1 MLDEKLARLS
11 QAITDRTSLSGIYKS
26 EPRDFS
32 PHALGKGRYDEDV
45 VLVYQYGGMSG
56 GKSALGWPAERCW
69 RMFAVEDLHSLKD
82 TDGGWHSHDT
92 YGAALQRLNGVST
105 AVAADDTGNTEGG
118 QQTAAPDKPAADQA

>member
-1 MLDEKLARLS
+1 MLDEKLARLN

-69 RMFAVEDLHSLKD
+69 RMFAVEDLHTLKEG
-82 TDGGWHSHDT
+82 DGGWHTHDT
-92 YGAALQRLNGVST
+92 YGAALQRLNGVSA
-105 AVAADDTGNTEGG
+105 AVAVDESTPAD
-118 QQTAAPDKPAADQA
+118 PAQG

>member
-69 RMFAVEDLHSLKD
+69 RMFAVEDLHSL
-82 TDGGWHSHDT
+82 TEADGGWHTHDT
-92 YGAALQRLNGVST
+92 YGAALLRLNGVSAAM
-105 AVAADDTGNTEGG
+105 AVEESDAADPPQSLDGPGTNT
-118 QQTAAPDKPAADQA
+118 A